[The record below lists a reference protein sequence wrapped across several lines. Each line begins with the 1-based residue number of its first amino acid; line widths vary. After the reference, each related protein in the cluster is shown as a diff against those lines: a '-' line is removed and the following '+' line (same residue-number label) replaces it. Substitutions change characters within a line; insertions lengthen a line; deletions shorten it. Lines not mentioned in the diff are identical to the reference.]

1 MPLPQELRTIGG
13 ELSWEDRLRRTSG
26 RSRMTLNPEYQEL
39 KFKLHRRLLDK
50 INLEAL
56 SSIEN
61 QKVRVE
67 VRNALMALMDEES
80 TLLSSLER
88 QQICDEVLDEVFGLG
103 PLEPLLQDPTIS
115 DILVNTHKQF

>member
-1 MPLPQELRTIGG
+1 MSIPINAKKAPQG
-13 ELSWEDRLRRTSG
+13 ELTWEERLRRGSG
-26 RSRMTLNPEYQEL
+26 RTRLTLNPEYQEL
-39 KFKLHRRLLDK
+39 KFKLHRKLLDK

-56 SSIEN
+56 ATIEN

-88 QQICDEVLDEVFGLG
+88 QQICDEVLDIE
-103 PLEPLLQDPTIS
+103 EQ
-115 DILVNTHKQF
+115 